1 MPSYLTRRVSF
12 AAAHRYRIAEWSD
25 ERIRAKRNNQ
35 FAASNQFT
43 SRNLRGYY
51 APYAGDGRPAS
62 F

>member
-1 MPSYLTRRVSF
+1 LGETSKWRG
-12 AAAHRYRIAEWSD
+12 
-25 ERIRAKRNNQ
+25 ERACAKRNNQ

-51 APYAGDGRPAS
+51 APYAGDGRSAS